1 MPRPIIGLAL
11 GGGGARGAAHVGAL
25 TILHQHKIPIHQI
38 AGTSA
43 GAVVGAMYAAT
54 LDPKWVEKRFREFIK
69 SDIFRGLGTDRI
81 PNKPISS
88 SSAFNQVAKK
98 LKDQM
103 VLAMSL
109 HRNSIIKKK
118 RLKDAFDFLIPVKTF
133 EELKIPLKVISTDL
147 NTCKPVVY
155 DSGDL
160 IEAAT
165 RSASIPGYVEPTV
178 VNGQLLVDGGVSV
191 PLPTTIIRNDVDLLI
206 GIDIRRR
213 GMKPLDEINI
223 YEIMMR
229 SDMST
234 YQNLIKHFSRDADI
248 LISPD
253 VKNYQWSD
261 FDQFDYFFN
270 EGIQSCENAILTIQR
285 QINQRKGLSFRLKQ
299 WFGHHN

>member
-165 RSASIPGYVEPTV
+165 RSGSIPGYVEPTV
-178 VNGQLLVDGGVSV
+178 ANGQLLVDGGVSV

-270 EGIQSCENAILTIQR
+270 EGIESCKNVILTIQR

>member
-1 MPRPIIGLAL
+1 MSGPIIGLAL

-25 TILHQHKIPIHQI
+25 TTLHQHKIPIHLI

-69 SDIFRGLGTDRI
+69 SDLFRGLGTDRI
-81 PNKPISS
+81 SNKSTSS

-147 NTCKPVVY
+147 NTCQPVVY

-160 IEAAT
+160 VEAAT
-165 RSASIPGYVEPTV
+165 RSGTIPGYVEPTV
-178 VNGQLLVDGGVSV
+178 ANGQLLVDGGVSV

>member
-25 TILHQHKIPIHQI
+25 TTLHQHKIPIHQI

-69 SDIFRGLGTDRI
+69 SDLFRGLGTDRI
-81 PNKPISS
+81 SNKPTSS

-147 NTCKPVVY
+147 NTCQPVVY

-165 RSASIPGYVEPTV
+165 RSGTIPGFVEPTE

>member
-25 TILHQHKIPIHQI
+25 TTLHQHKIPIHQI

-69 SDIFRGLGTDRI
+69 SDTFRELGTDRI
-81 PNKPISS
+81 SYKPTSS

-165 RSASIPGYVEPTV
+165 RSGSIPGYVEPTV
-178 VNGQLLVDGGVSV
+178 ANGQLLVDGGVSV

>member
-1 MPRPIIGLAL
+1 
-11 GGGGARGAAHVGAL
+11 
-25 TILHQHKIPIHQI
+25 
-38 AGTSA
+38 
-43 GAVVGAMYAAT
+43 
-54 LDPKWVEKRFREFIK
+54 
-69 SDIFRGLGTDRI
+69 
-81 PNKPISS
+81 
-88 SSAFNQVAKK
+88 
-98 LKDQM
+98 M

-165 RSASIPGYVEPTV
+165 RSGSIPGYVEPTV
-178 VNGQLLVDGGVSV
+178 ANGQLLVDGGVSV

>member
-25 TILHQHKIPIHQI
+25 TTLHQHKIPIHLI

-69 SDIFRGLGTDRI
+69 SDSFRELGTDRI
-81 PNKPISS
+81 SYKPSLS

-98 LKDQM
+98 LKDQI
-103 VLAMSL
+103 VLAMSF

-147 NTCKPVVY
+147 NTCQPVVY

-165 RSASIPGYVEPTV
+165 RSGTIPGYVEPTV

>member
-25 TILHQHKIPIHQI
+25 TTLHQHKIPIHLI

-69 SDIFRGLGTDRI
+69 SDSFRELGTDRI
-81 PNKPISS
+81 SYKPTSS

-165 RSASIPGYVEPTV
+165 RSGSIPGYVEPTV
-178 VNGQLLVDGGVSV
+178 ANGQLLVDGGVSV

-270 EGIQSCENAILTIQR
+270 EGIESCKNVILTIQR

>member
-25 TILHQHKIPIHQI
+25 TTLHQHKIPIHLI

-98 LKDQM
+98 LKDQI

-165 RSASIPGYVEPTV
+165 RSGSIPGYVEPTV
-178 VNGQLLVDGGVSV
+178 ANGQLLVDGGVSV

-270 EGIQSCENAILTIQR
+270 EGIQSCENVILTIQR

>member
-1 MPRPIIGLAL
+1 MSGPIIGLAL

-25 TILHQHKIPIHQI
+25 TTLHQHKIPIHLI

-69 SDIFRGLGTDRI
+69 SDPFRELGTDRI
-81 PNKPISS
+81 SYKPTSS

-147 NTCKPVVY
+147 NTCQPVVY

-160 IEAAT
+160 VEAAT
-165 RSASIPGYVEPTV
+165 RSGTIPGYVEPTV
-178 VNGQLLVDGGVSV
+178 ANGQLLVDGGVSV

>member
-118 RLKDAFDFLIPVKTF
+118 RLKDTFKFLIPVKTF

-178 VNGQLLVDGGVSV
+178 ANGQLLVDGGVSV

-223 YEIMMR
+223 YETISFKVYVYTYI
-229 SDMST
+229 SDDHI
-234 YQNLIKHFSRDADI
+234 Y
-248 LISPD
+248 
-253 VKNYQWSD
+253 
-261 FDQFDYFFN
+261 
-270 EGIQSCENAILTIQR
+270 R
-285 QINQRKGLSFRLKQ
+285 QKIYKREPQHIYIYMYVYNI
-299 WFGHHN
+299 

>member
-25 TILHQHKIPIHQI
+25 TTLHQYKIPIHLI

-54 LDPKWVEKRFREFIK
+54 FDPKWVEKRFREFIK
-69 SDIFRGLGTDRI
+69 SDPFRELGTDLI
-81 PNKPISS
+81 SYKPTSS

-147 NTCKPVVY
+147 NTCQPVVY

-160 IEAAT
+160 VEAAT
-165 RSASIPGYVEPTV
+165 RSGTIPGYVEPTV